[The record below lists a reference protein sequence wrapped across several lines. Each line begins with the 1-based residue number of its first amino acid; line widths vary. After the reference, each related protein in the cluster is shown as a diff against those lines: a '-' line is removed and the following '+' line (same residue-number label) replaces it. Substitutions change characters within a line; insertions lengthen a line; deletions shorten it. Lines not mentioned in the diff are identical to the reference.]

1 MESTLFT
8 TLTPNE
14 EANLSGGNTAK
25 KDPINVK
32 ALLLFLT
39 KNTATASNTV
49 KQTATGGAG
58 GNGGAITIGGGKDSP
73 VVLIGVKVSS
83 NGGNGG
89 DATNT
94 SNNAVGAQ
102 AG

>member
-14 EANLSGGNTAK
+14 EANLSGGNAPK
-25 KDPINVK
+25 KDPTNVT

-39 KNTATASNTV
+39 KNTATATNTV
-49 KQTATGGAG
+49 TQTATGGAG
-58 GNGGAITIGGGKDSP
+58 GNGGAITVGGGKDSP
-73 VVLIGVKVSS
+73 VVLIGVKLSS

-89 DATNT
+89 NASNT
-94 SNNAVGAQ
+94 SNNAVGAS